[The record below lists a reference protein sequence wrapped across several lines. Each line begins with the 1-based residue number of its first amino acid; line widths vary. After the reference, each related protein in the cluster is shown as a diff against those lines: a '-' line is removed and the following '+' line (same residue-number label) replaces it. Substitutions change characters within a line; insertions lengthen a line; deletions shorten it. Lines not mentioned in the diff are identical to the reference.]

1 MHRAPTTSTA
11 TTTALGGVIGIGVP
25 VVGLTTTTGT
35 CQGPGWPT

>member
-1 MHRAPTTSTA
+1 MRHALATPALRLTTR
-11 TTTALGGVIGIGVP
+11 GGVIGIGVP